1 MRSMEPELL
10 TTQSISR
17 KEKFR
22 IANIKLQNRKRFMRL
37 AHSLSNS
44 RDHDLVYTIKHCVGK
59 GKVGTAERIQD
70 FRSTK
75 IEHMKAKASV
85 SASK

>member
-1 MRSMEPELL
+1 MDPEVL

-22 IANIKLQNRKRFMRL
+22 LANIKLQNRKRFMRL
-37 AHSLSNS
+37 VSSLSNS
-44 RDHDLVYTIKHCVGK
+44 QDHDLVYTVKHCIGK
-59 GKVGTAERIQD
+59 GKIGTAERIQD

-75 IEHMKAKASV
+75 MEHMKAKAGIST
-85 SASK
+85 SK